1 MRVAAQLGE
10 TAIVTSFPLRMPDH
24 VLAQAREAARE
35 DNTSV
40 NQLLT
45 SFIAQG
51 LGQRQG
57 LRMMHERAARADV
70 DAVLAMLDQAPDVPP
85 DEGDER
91 ADDGGIGKPERSN
104 AAR

>member
-1 MRVAAQLGE
+1 M
-10 TAIVTSFPLRMPDH
+10 TSFPLRMPDH

-51 LGQRQG
+51 LGQRRG
-57 LRMMHERAARADV
+57 LRMLRERAARADV
-70 DAVLAMLDQAPDVPP
+70 DAVLAMLDQAPDVSP
-85 DEGDER
+85 DAGDER
-91 ADDGGIGKPERSN
+91 PDPVAVGKTG
-104 AAR
+104 A